1 MDYLVSRELNGL
13 YIWLDIFFLLVLMML
28 LYYFNRRRA
37 LLFGLAGGLLYF
49 IVDYGIFY
57 LALGSR
63 NVMGA
68 DTFWFLLWLSMSYGI
83 TNFVWIYLAL
93 DHDKRLFEW
102 IFLIVIAWVSI
113 GLISQ
118 NFGQSFRQISIA
130 RGTGYHGFM
139 ALILLVGYVI
149 IIFKNLQSSD
159 KNRISIPRLLL
170 IGIGVQFAWEA
181 SLLLTGIRPT
191 GWQPIII
198 NSLLETN
205 LGLPYLYFIHKA
217 ISKYKAPDIKEV
229 PEHLAL
235 EQTT

>member
-1 MDYLVSRELNGL
+1 MDYVVSRELNGL
-13 YIWLDIFFLLVLMML
+13 YIWLDIIFLLVLMML

-37 LLFGLAGGLLYF
+37 LLFGLAGGALYF
-49 IVDYGIFY
+49 VVDYGIFY

-63 NVMGA
+63 NVIGA
-68 DTFWFLLWLSMSYGI
+68 DTLWFLLWLSMSYGI

-102 IFLIVIAWVSI
+102 IFLIIIAWVSI
-113 GLISQ
+113 GLLSQ
-118 NFGQSFRQISIA
+118 NFGQSFRQISIS

-139 ALILLVGYVI
+139 ALILLVGYLI
-149 IIFKNLQSSD
+149 IIFKNLQSTD
-159 KNRISIPRLLL
+159 KKRISIPRLLV

-181 SLLLTGIRPT
+181 ALLLTGIRPT

-217 ISKYKAPDIKEV
+217 ISRRKVLDIKEIHE
-229 PEHLAL
+229 PLTL
-235 EQTT
+235 KQTT